1 MSIELNTIIMKRF
14 ELKGK
19 YIWITGAS
27 SGIGSSLA
35 RQMNAMGAIV
45 ITSARREERLLQLKE
60 KCIHP
65 EKLITIALD
74 ITNQS
79 SIEHAV
85 HEVKQLKGL
94 DMVIHN
100 AGIAQKG
107 LVIENDMEVDR
118 RIMETNYFGTVALTK
133 AIMPI
138 FMKQGHGWFSI
149 VSSFAGVLGIPSRSA
164 YAASKHALHG
174 FFDSLKAESMNCKID
189 LSFIIPG
196 FINTNITVKGLNGDG
211 EPCGKLETSH
221 RLGMSSDQCA
231 LKMIEGLKRRQRCI
245 LVGKKE
251 VILIHIH
258 RISPSL
264 ARYIIR
270 SHPMKKWRKFL
281 SMVNNMLNFIPDLLI
296 GNLKSNPKEEIS
308 SNNSEE
314 MSEYQKVA

>member
-1 MSIELNTIIMKRF
+1 
-14 ELKGK
+14 
-19 YIWITGAS
+19 
-27 SGIGSSLA
+27 
-35 RQMNAMGAIV
+35 MNAMGAIV
-45 ITSARREERLLQLKE
+45 IASARRKEKLFQLKE
-60 KCIHP
+60 ECNHP
-65 EKLITIALD
+65 DKLITIVLD

-79 SIEHAV
+79 SIDHAV
-85 HEVKQLKGL
+85 HEVKQLKSL
-94 DMVIHN
+94 DMVVHN

-107 LVIENDMEVDR
+107 LVIENDMDVDR

-138 FMKQGHGWFSI
+138 FIEQRHGWFSI

-196 FINTNITVKGLNGDG
+196 FINTNITVKGLNGEG

-231 LKMIEGLKRRQRCI
+231 LRMIEGFKKRQRNI

-251 VILIHIH
+251 VILIYIH

-270 SHPMKKWRKFL
+270 NHPMKKWRKFL
-281 SMVNNMLNFIPDLLI
+281 SVVNRIFNFPPNLFI
-296 GNLKSNPKEEIS
+296 GKFRLKQKEEIS
-308 SNNSEE
+308 NISCEE
-314 MSEYQKVA
+314 INEYQRVA

>member
-1 MSIELNTIIMKRF
+1 MKKFELN
-14 ELKGK
+14 EK

-35 RQMNAMGAIV
+35 RQMNAKGAIV
-45 ITSARREERLLQLKE
+45 IASARREERLLLLKMQC
-60 KCIHP
+60 KYP
-65 EKLITIALD
+65 ENLITIPLD
-74 ITNQS
+74 ITEQS
-79 SIEHAV
+79 SIEKAV
-85 HEVKQLKGL
+85 HKVEQLKRL
-94 DMVIHN
+94 DMMIHN

-107 LVIENDMEVDR
+107 LVMENDMEVDR

-138 FMKQGHGWFSI
+138 FMDQGHGWFSI
-149 VSSFAGVLGIPSRSA
+149 VSSFGGVLGLPGRSA

-174 FFDSLKAESMNCKID
+174 YFESLRAENMKCRID
-189 LSFIIPG
+189 VSFIIPG
-196 FINTNITVKGLNGDG
+196 FINTNITVKGLNGNG
-211 EPCGKLETSH
+211 KPCGKLETSH
-221 RLGMSSDQCA
+221 RLGMSSEQCA
-231 LKMIEGLKRRQRCI
+231 LRMIEGFKKKQRCI

-281 SMVNNMLNFIPDLLI
+281 SMVNNMLNFIPDLFI
-296 GNLKSNPKEEIS
+296 GKLRSNPKKEIS

-314 MSEYQKVA
+314 MNEYQRVA